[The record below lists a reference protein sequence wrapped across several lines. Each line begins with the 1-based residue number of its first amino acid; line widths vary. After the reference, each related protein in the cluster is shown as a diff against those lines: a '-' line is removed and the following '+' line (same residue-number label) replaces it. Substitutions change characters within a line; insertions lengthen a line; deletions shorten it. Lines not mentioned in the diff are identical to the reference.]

1 MGLAFQDQGK
11 LEEAIKSYNKALSLK
26 PDFAEAYNNMG
37 IALRDQGK
45 LDEAIEAYNKAL
57 SIKPDYAEAYN
68 NMGVE
73 LSGVIFKKPNKG
85 LQNTISSLLNKK
97 LYVRPTDISLATIS
111 LLKTEPILQ
120 KQLKLV
126 SDDRIIQ
133 NPLDIVLDL
142 DELPLLRELMSVC
155 PLPDLELEELFK
167 QLLSL
172 IHI

>member
-1 MGLAFQDQGK
+1 MCIRDSYYNLGNVFRSKDNLILAI
-11 LEEAIKSYNKALSLK
+11 ENYNKA
-26 PDFAEAYNNMG
+26 
-37 IALRDQGK
+37 I
-45 LDEAIEAYNKAL
+45 

-68 NMGVE
+68 NMGIA
-73 LSGVIFKKPNKG
+73 LTGFIFKKPNKG

-133 NPLDIVLDL
+133 NPLEIVLDL
-142 DELPLLRELMSVC
+142 DELPLLLKLMSVC
-155 PLPDLELEELFK
+155 PIPD
-167 QLLSL
+167 LSL